1 VAGYFLMRHLWVG
14 GGENIAQTLVG
25 NGPNVNVL
33 NKLTAALGSLPG
45 LCVGVPM
52 TANQPAQ
59 GEQPDSG
66 PLILFFAADTLTVQR
81 QNVESP

>member
-45 LCVGVPM
+45 LFVGVPM
-52 TANQPAQ
+52 TATSSLRTERMSKSAST
-59 GEQPDSG
+59 GG
-66 PLILFFAADTLTVQR
+66 AT
-81 QNVESP
+81 